1 MTGKFFEQLRRRLL
15 RLPRNI
21 QSNRWYVLFLGH
33 VYFHSGRH
41 AKAFARRV
49 GISDAGDVQ
58 KNPIRMYVSPKF
70 FFSSP
75 VRMKSEHIGIL
86 FPHLGRFGNAI
97 REIVSAAA
105 VARKHNLG
113 HLALQGFSLFSS
125 TGELANPGLTRTE
138 DGLNLWIER
147 KPRGPIKQG
156 APHALIRWSRRSVPL
171 VNDASAWKETKFVL
185 PSTLQAHVSDP
196 DTIVLHL
203 RGGDVFGGRSPK
215 AYGQPPL
222 SFYLWVLGKR
232 EWHNVV
238 IVHQDDKNPV
248 LAPLI
253 EACHEQGLNVEK
265 FSGSLVE
272 DLTLLLGAHT
282 IVAGRGTFIPAIVG
296 LSDSIRTVYYFEDKF
311 VLFPERPDVEI
322 TRVLDADGR
331 YRNELLSN
339 NWANSPEQR
348 GLMVEYPLS
357 HLKQG

>member
-1 MTGKFFEQLRRRLL
+1 MSENFLETLRRRLR
-15 RLPRNI
+15 RLPRNLR
-21 QSNRWYVLFLGH
+21 SNRWYILILGH
-33 VYFHSGRH
+33 IYVFSPQHS
-41 AKAFARRV
+41 AAFARRV
-49 GISDAGDVQ
+49 GISKPNSLWQNA
-58 KNPIRMYVSPKF
+58 IRMYVSPKF
-70 FFSSP
+70 FLSSP

-97 REIVSAAA
+97 REIVSATA

-296 LSDSIRTVYYFEDKF
+296 LSDSIRNVYYFEDKF